1 MNKKVL
7 TYTSLLIALAIFTVS
22 CGSNVEPT
30 PTVDANAIMTEVAM
44 TVAAEVTEAALLT
57 PSATLP
63 PAVTDT
69 PMPMISTQALT
80 PDAGLQTTPTVP
92 VVTAGP
98 TAAVITGDDAG
109 EVEDVTVPDGEIF
122 YENESFKKAWKIK
135 NTGTT
140 TWDAS
145 YSIVNIDG
153 NTWGEDVI
161 VPITE
166 SVPPGS
172 DLTISVQLRAPSGL
186 GFYMSRWKMMNPNGV
201 IFGQEMYV
209 YIQVGTFEDK
219 TPTAEG

>member
-7 TYTSLLIALAIFTVS
+7 TYTSLLIAFAIFAVS
-22 CGSNVEPT
+22 CGPKAEPT

-44 TVAAEVTEAALLT
+44 TVAAEVTQSALLT
-57 PSATLP
+57 PSATIP

-69 PMPMISTQALT
+69 PMPMIATQALT
-80 PDAGLQTTPTVP
+80 PGATTPTVP

-98 TAAVITGDDAG
+98 TVATITGDDAG
-109 EVEDVTVPDGEIF
+109 EVEDVTVPDGEVF
-122 YENESFKKAWKIK
+122 YENESFKKAWKIE

-140 TWDAS
+140 TWDSS
-145 YSIVNIDG
+145 YSLVNIDG

-166 SVPPGS
+166 TVPPGS
-172 DLTISVQLRAPSGL
+172 DLTVSVNLRAPSGL
-186 GFYMSRWKMMNPNGV
+186 GFFMSRWKMMNPNGV

>member
-1 MNKKVL
+1 MNKKTL
-7 TYTSLLIALAIFTVS
+7 TYTSLLIAFAIFAAS

-30 PTVDANAIMTEVAM
+30 PTVDVNAIMTEVAM

-57 PSATLP
+57 PSATIP

-69 PMPMISTQALT
+69 PMPMIATQALT
-80 PDAGLQTTPTVP
+80 PGATTPTVP
-92 VVTAGP
+92 IVTAGP
-98 TAAVITGDDAG
+98 TVAVITGDDAG

-122 YENESFKKAWKIK
+122 YKNESFKKAWKIE

-140 TWDAS
+140 TWDSS
-145 YSIVNIDG
+145 YSLVNIDG
-153 NTWGEDVI
+153 NTWGEEVI

-166 SVPPGS
+166 TVPPGS
-172 DLTISVQLRAPSGL
+172 DLTVSVSLQAPSGL
-186 GFYMSRWKMMNPNGV
+186 GFFMSRWKMMNPNGV